1 MTKKQATEQLIKLWK
16 ELNSNVSKEEKVE
29 ALAKIS
35 GLIHRSLTFDP
46 SIYNVSVDPCNMV
59 INEFKTALESN
70 PNYIDTL
77 QPSNLLWFTM
87 AVEQS
92 LLPE

>member
-1 MTKKQATEQLIKLWK
+1 MTKKQTTEQLIQLWK
-16 ELNSNVSKEEKVE
+16 ELNSNVSKEQKVE
-29 ALAKIS
+29 SLTKIS
-35 GLIHRSLTFDP
+35 AIIHRGLPFDP
-46 SIYNVSVDPCNMV
+46 SMYNVSVDPCNMV

-70 PNYIDTL
+70 PNYIDTI